1 MSEIIYLYIDI
12 CFTGTKSLVKEEIK
26 SEVDVGEMCLSQEQ
40 NKVDDKTDQVCSVL
54 V

>member
-12 CFTGTKSLVKEEIK
+12 CFTETKSLVEEEIK
-26 SEVDVGEMCLSQEQ
+26 LEVDVGVTCPSQEQ